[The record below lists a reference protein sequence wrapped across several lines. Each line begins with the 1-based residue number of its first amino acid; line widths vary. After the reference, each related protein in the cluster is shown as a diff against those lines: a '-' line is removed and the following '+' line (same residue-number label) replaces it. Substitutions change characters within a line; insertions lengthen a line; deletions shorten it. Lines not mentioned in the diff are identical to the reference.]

1 MPRQNRRQYI
11 INYNVQGSLLARV
24 AMYWV
29 YCLIA
34 VLLTSSCWMVL
45 FNRPASSGEFLGRL
59 AFHTAP
65 VLLGTL
71 LLLPIVLVDCL
82 RFSNRFVGPL
92 FRLSRAMDRL
102 GDGERVH
109 NIEFRQGDFWF
120 HIAQS
125 FNRLNERVI
134 RLEQQQKALERNSE
148 EATADVL

>member
-1 MPRQNRRQYI
+1 MPRQSRRQYI
-11 INYNVQGSLLARV
+11 VNYNVQGSLLVRV
-24 AMYWV
+24 ALYWV
-29 YCLIA
+29 YGLIA
-34 VLLTSSCWMVL
+34 VLLTSSCWMLL
-45 FNRPASSGEFLGRL
+45 FDRPTSLAGFLGGL
-59 AFHTAP
+59 ANHTAP

-71 LLLPIVLVDCL
+71 FLLPLVLLDCL

-134 RLEQQQKALERNSE
+134 RLERQQKSLERKSE
-148 EATADVL
+148 EATADAL